1 MNTQE
6 LLVLAFQ
13 RSGTQSWRKLAGL
26 LGVTPTNIQS
36 IRHGRSKPSDEL
48 CFEIA
53 QMAGVDPYTAL
64 MQLNAERSEGK
75 ARRLYEKA
83 ARTAQTPSIAAE

>member
-6 LLVLAFQ
+6 LLVLAYE
-13 RSGTQSWRKLAGL
+13 RSGSKSWRKLAL
-26 LGVTPTNIQS
+26 KLDISSTMVNA
-36 IRHGRSKPSDEL
+36 IRRGHSKPGDEL
-48 CFEIA
+48 CIEIA
-53 QMAGVDPYTAL
+53 QLAGVDPYAAL

-83 ARTAQTPSIAAE
+83 ARAAQSPSIAAE